1 MVPLTGVRED
11 VVGTLAVFW
20 RGREREAPGSE
31 IVELEDLAASAGP
44 TIENAK
50 RFLEARQLAELDAL
64 TGLHNRRYF
73 DEVLDR
79 EVVARLALRP
89 QPGADPDRSRRPQG
103 DQRPRRPPRRRRGAR
118 RSSASAS
125 ARPLRS
131 TDIACRIGGDEFA
144 VILPESALEDARQL
158 YDRLQAAI
166 GARPLTGG
174 ESITASAGIA
184 DLEREDDPKAL
195 FQRADEALYRAKRDG
210 KGRAR

>member
-1 MVPLTGVRED
+1 M
-11 VVGTLAVFW
+11 VGTLAVFW

-79 EVVARLALRP
+79 EVSRALRYGRSLALILIDLDDLK
-89 QPGADPDRSRRPQG
+89 AINDRVGHLGG
-103 DQRPRRPPRRRRGAR
+103 DAVLAELGERVREA
-118 RSSASAS
+118 
-125 ARPLRS
+125 LRS

-166 GARPLTGG
+166 GARPLT
-174 ESITASAGIA
+174 
-184 DLEREDDPKAL
+184 R
-195 FQRADEALYRAKRDG
+195 R
-210 KGRAR
+210 

>member
-1 MVPLTGVRED
+1 MVPLLGNRED

-20 RGREREAPGSE
+20 RGREREAPADE
-31 IVELEDLAASAGP
+31 ILQLEELASSAGP

-79 EVVARLALRP
+79 EVSRAHRYSRSLALILIDFDDLK
-89 QPGADPDRSRRPQG
+89 AINDRIGHLGG
-103 DQRPRRPPRRRRGAR
+103 DAALAELGERVRD
-118 RSSASAS
+118 S
-125 ARPLRS
+125 LRS
-131 TDIACRIGGDEFA
+131 ADIACRIGGDEFA

-158 YDRLQAAI
+158 FDRLLAAI
-166 GARPLTGG
+166 GTRPLAGG
-174 ESITASAGIA
+174 ESGSVSGGIA
-184 DLEREDDPKAL
+184 ALERDDDPRAL